1 MSGLTDLYTTEAI
14 ENMTLAWFGR
24 KMAVN
29 DKVVLLT
36 YEILEKGGSCTASID
51 KVPYKLS
58 GVTGVAGKLS
68 SIAIATIK
76 RVVQHAGKDQHYI
89 MCTKSIARDYRTRF
103 EEASTG
109 AF

>member
-1 MSGLTDLYTTEAI
+1 MSDLTDLYTTEAI
-14 ENMTLAWFGR
+14 QNMTLAWYGK

-36 YEILEKGGSCTASID
+36 YEIIEKASSYTDSID
-51 KVPYKLS
+51 KVPYKLG

-68 SIAIATIK
+68 SITIATIK
-76 RVVQHAGKDQHYI
+76 RAVQHAGKDQYYI
-89 MCTKSIARDYRTRF
+89 MCTKSLARDYRNRF
-103 EEASTG
+103 EEASSG

>member
-1 MSGLTDLYTTEAI
+1 MSDLTDLYTTEAI
-14 ENMTLAWFGR
+14 QNMTLVWFGR
-24 KMAVN
+24 KMDVN

-36 YEILEKGGSCTASID
+36 YEVIEKGGSCTISID
-51 KVPYKLS
+51 MVPYKLG
-58 GVTGVAGKLS
+58 GVTGVVGKLS

-103 EEASTG
+103 EEASSG
-109 AF
+109 L